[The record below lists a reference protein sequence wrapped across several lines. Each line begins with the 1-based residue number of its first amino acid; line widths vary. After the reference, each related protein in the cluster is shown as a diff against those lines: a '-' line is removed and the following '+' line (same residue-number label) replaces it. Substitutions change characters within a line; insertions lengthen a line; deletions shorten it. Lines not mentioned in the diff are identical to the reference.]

1 VTPLEAIAADIFLD
15 WLGTERGEQ
24 YLLDGDSELAGIGPS
39 GRVSLTVTPL
49 YPAED
54 DPAWTRRCTAVAAQ
68 LKERGSP
75 PVALWVPPDTDL
87 PHGDRSDFVSRIA
100 EAAEKLQPGDRGQVE
115 FPVSLTLKKTGSDAS
130 YVHVVGGLAPHW
142 AKLTGR
148 AYGQYVLDTTPIHR
162 LPEPESRIA
171 DLLEWVALLGNGMKP
186 GASSEIQAE
195 DAWTLSR
202 PRRTQEFTVIG
213 APPRSDPTNGTAVR
227 RHLRAALKSASS
239 APADGPRALLAVGIV
254 RGTEEE
260 AATIALRSSDPSLYS
275 GFDTICLIAD
285 GRCKPLF
292 RR

>member
-1 VTPLEAIAADIFLD
+1 MTPLEAIAADIFLD
-15 WLGTERGEQ
+15 WLGSERGEQ

-39 GRVSLTVTPL
+39 GRVSLTVAPL

-75 PVALWVPPDTDL
+75 PVALWVPPDTEL

-115 FPVSLTLKKTGSDAS
+115 FPVSLTLKKTGASAS
-130 YVHVVGGLAPHW
+130 YVHVIGGLAPHW

-186 GASSEIQAE
+186 GASSEIKAE

-202 PRRTQEFTVIG
+202 PRRSSRVCSHRGSTPIRSEKRNHRAPLPAGSTQVCLFGFRGWSSSSTG
-213 APPRSDPTNGTAVR
+213 R
-227 RHLRAALKSASS
+227 RHRA
-239 APADGPRALLAVGIV
+239 R
-254 RGTEEE
+254 
-260 AATIALRSSDPSLYS
+260 
-275 GFDTICLIAD
+275 D
-285 GRCKPLF
+285 GRGSSHHCAA
-292 RR
+292 